1 MEMKKKYVLVKI
13 KLVLMKTKRVRQN
26 SIRMEMKSN
35 FVSVP
40 KLNKAKILHQV
51 PLVLGQKTKFKIL
64 TIQST

>member
-40 KLNKAKILHQV
+40 KLNKAQILHQV